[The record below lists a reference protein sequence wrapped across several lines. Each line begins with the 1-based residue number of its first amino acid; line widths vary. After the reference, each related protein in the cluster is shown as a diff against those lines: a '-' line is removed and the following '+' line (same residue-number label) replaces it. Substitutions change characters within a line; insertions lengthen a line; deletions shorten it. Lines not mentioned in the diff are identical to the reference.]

1 MEKQLIRDF
10 EKSFENSNLD
20 SQKINLKKEF
30 LNKFIKEGLPG
41 KNLENWKYSDLSKI
55 IKTEIGDL
63 KKDNFISFF
72 NGTYEK

>member
-41 KNLENWKYSDLSKI
+41 KNLENWKILKI
-55 IKTEIGDL
+55 IL
-63 KKDNFISFF
+63 KIKVFSKKLKNFGKILID
-72 NGTYEK
+72 EKN